1 MLFQIR
7 ATYFNVNS
15 TQQFQ
20 QLINSGIEKFCS
32 SLNGKPAELYEPL
45 KYILSL
51 GGKRMRP
58 LLSLLACDLFDGNV
72 SDALNPALGIELFHN
87 FSLIH
92 DDIMDNAPLRRN
104 KPTVHQKW
112 NSNIAIL
119 SGDAMLVKA
128 YELIS
133 ASGCDPGRKIEVL
146 KIFNETAL
154 KVCEGQQ
161 LDMNYEKLP
170 SVAIAQYIKM
180 IELKTAALLGGAL
193 KMGAVIGGARPEDA
207 DRMYEFGKNI
217 GIAFQLQDDI
227 LDVYA
232 DEGKFGKQK
241 GGDIIANKKTFL
253 LLKSIEL
260 AKLNPYKKEELQQWI
275 YAPSFDPQQ
284 KVEAVTAIYD
294 FLNVRKLANEEV
306 AGYYNKG
313 IELFNELPCDESK
326 KKNVLKLVESLINR
340 EG

>member
-1 MLFQIR
+1 
-7 ATYFNVNS
+7 VDS

-20 QLINSGIEKFCS
+20 QLIDKGIDKFCS
-32 SLNGKPAELYEPL
+32 ELNRQPVELYDPL

-58 LLSLLACDLFDGNV
+58 LLTLIACDLFDGDVNV
-72 SDALNPALGIELFHN
+72 ALNSSLGVELFHN

-104 KPTVHQKW
+104 KPSVHQKW

-128 YELIS
+128 YQLICSSGLHPELNIV
-133 ASGCDPGRKIEVL
+133 VL
-146 KIFNETAL
+146 NTFNEIAL
-154 KVCEGQQ
+154 MVCEGQQ
-161 LDMNYEKLP
+161 LDMNYEKVQ
-170 SVAIAQYIKM
+170 SVSIIQYIKM
-180 IELKTAALLGGAL
+180 IELKTAALLAGAL
-193 KMGAVIGGARPEDA
+193 KMGAIIGGARAEDA
-207 DRMYEFGKNI
+207 DRIYQFGKNI

-232 DEGKFGKQK
+232 DEKKFGKQK

-275 YAPSFDPQQ
+275 HAPEFNPQQ
-284 KVEAVTAIYD
+284 KIEAVTAIYD
-294 FLNVRKLANEEV
+294 FLNVRKLAQDEMMN
-306 AGYYNKG
+306 YYNKG
-313 IELFNELPCDESK
+313 IKSLNEIPGNESK
-326 KKNVLKLVESLINR
+326 KKNLVDLVEGLIGR
-340 EG
+340 EV

>member
-1 MLFQIR
+1 MH
-7 ATYFNVNS
+7 ATYFNLNP
-15 TQQFQ
+15 TQQFW
-20 QLINSGIEKFCS
+20 QLINSGVEKFCS
-32 SLNGKPAELYEPL
+32 SLNGQPVELYEPL
-45 KYILSL
+45 KYTLSL

-112 NSNIAIL
+112 NLNTAIL

-133 ASGCDPGRKIEVL
+133 TSGCDPGRKIEVL

-161 LDMNYEKLP
+161 LDMNYEKLL
-170 SVAIAQYIKM
+170 SVTIGQYIKM
-180 IELKTAALLGGAL
+180 IELKTAALLAGAL
-193 KMGAVIGGARPEDA
+193 KIGAVTGGARPEDA
-207 DRMYEFGKNI
+207 DRIYEFGKNI

-232 DEGKFGKQK
+232 DKEKFGKQK

-294 FLNVRKLANEEV
+294 FLNVRKLANAEV
-306 AGYYNKG
+306 TGYYNKG
-313 IELFNELPCDESK
+313 IELLNEIPCDESK
-326 KKNVLKLVESLINR
+326 RRNLVALVESLISR